1 MAKSSKSYSYLS
13 DAYSGIFHTMYT
25 LAQVLIALPVGTGTV
40 KQSFSQMKQ
49 IQSRLRN
56 RLSNQIFHHLLKI
69 AMEGPE
75 LWDEEYLN
83 NFKATNRHSR
93 L

>member
-1 MAKSSKSYSYLS
+1 
-13 DAYSGIFHTMYT
+13 MYT

-40 KQSFSQMKQ
+40 ERSFSQMKQ
-49 IQSRLRN
+49 IKSRLRN
-56 RLSNQIFHHLLKI
+56 RLSNQIFHYLLKI

-75 LWDEEYLN
+75 LWDEEFLN
-83 NFKATNRHSR
+83 IFKATNRRSR